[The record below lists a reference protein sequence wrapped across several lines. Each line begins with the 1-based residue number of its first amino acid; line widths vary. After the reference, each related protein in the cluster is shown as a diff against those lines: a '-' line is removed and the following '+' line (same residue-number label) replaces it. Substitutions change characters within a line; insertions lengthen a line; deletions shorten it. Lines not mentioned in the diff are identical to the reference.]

1 MPVHRWVASSA
12 LALTLALTA
21 MTGCSKAGISRR
33 QVIDRYRASLVADG
47 VREPQARC
55 LTERFFGELTD
66 AQLKAFQQRDNLT
79 DTEKQRFAELADV
92 CADAG

>member
-1 MPVHRWVASSA
+1 VPVHRWVVAA
-12 LALTLALTA
+12 LVTLTFVA
-21 MTGCSKAGISRR
+21 GCAKPGISRR
-33 QVIDRYRASLVADG
+33 QLIDRYRASLVADG

-79 DTEKQRFAELADV
+79 DTEKERFAELADV